1 MMKTTVL
8 FLFSLL
14 VVFHGKAQSRNYTVG
29 FYNVENLYDTLND
42 PQVDDEEFL
51 PGGKNQWT
59 GDRYERKLNNLAR
72 VIDSLGG
79 GPSVLGLCEVEN
91 RLVLE
96 DLCSKKRLKEKGY
109 GILHHNSPDRRGI
122 DVAMLYKKADFE
134 PLYTQFIRVAL
145 ADDPEFITRDI
156 FLVHGQLG
164 KEEIYL
170 FVNHWPSRRG
180 GEDVSK
186 PKRMAAAKALR
197 HSIDTILAKKPKAA
211 IVVMGDLNDEPTDA
225 SLVEGL
231 KASGN
236 PKSGDLFNTMY
247 ALKEK
252 GDGSHSYKEQWGMLD
267 QLIVSSSLLN
277 PKTGLHWQVGS
288 SQVYRPVWM
297 HDKYSKHQGAPYRT
311 YVGPK
316 FIGGYSDH
324 FPVYM
329 VLTGK

>member
-1 MMKTTVL
+1 MKTT
-8 FLFSLL
+8 FLFILSL
-14 VVFHGKAQSRNYTVG
+14 VFVAGVQAQSKTYSVG
-29 FYNVENLYDTLND
+29 FYNVENLYDTIND
-42 PQVDDEEFL
+42 PDIDDEEFL
-51 PGGKNQWT
+51 PNGKYQWT
-59 GDRYERKLNNLAR
+59 GDRYERKLNNMAR

-79 GPSVLGLCEVEN
+79 GPSLLGMCEVEN
-91 RLVLE
+91 KKVLE
-96 DLCSKKRLKEKGY
+96 DLCSTKRLKEKGY

-134 PLYTQFIRVAL
+134 PRFTTFIRVSIEN
-145 ADDPEFITRDI
+145 DPGFITRDI
-156 FLVHGQLG
+156 FLVNGTLG

-170 FVNHWPSRRG
+170 LVNHWPSRRG
-180 GEDVSK
+180 GEDISM

-197 HSIDTILAKKPKAA
+197 YSVDTILEKNPNAA
-211 IVVMGDLNDEPTDA
+211 IVIMGDLNDEPTDA
-225 SLVEGL
+225 SLLDGL

-236 PKSGDLFNTMY
+236 PKSGDLFNSMF

-267 QLIVSSSLLN
+267 QLIVSKSLLN
-277 PKTGLHWQVGS
+277 PKMKLNWVVGS
-288 SQVYRPVWM
+288 TQVFRPVWM

-324 FPVYM
+324 FPVFMY
-329 VLTGK
+329 LAGK